1 MRASGSLHKRGRVRR
16 GLIEFLRVPLLIA
29 VGFCIAAV
37 VIGWADSAR
46 VLPPLLRGMLDHVVP
61 SREAVSFIS
70 AVATSLMTVTSI
82 TFSVLLIAVQQ
93 TASSL
98 TPVVFDQYLRRTSN
112 RVYFGFFVGATAF
125 AFILLATARQ
135 KPAPELGAVV
145 TLVLTL
151 VALVA
156 LLFLIHS
163 TVDQMRPQ
171 SVVRSIHELG
181 LRARQ
186 RELRLLGRC
195 RVRSE
200 VAEGAPVRAVRSP
213 DSGYVVSI
221 DLDRLARVAEEAG
234 DEGEVVVT
242 GHLGQYILFG
252 EVIAEVTG
260 LASDDDGA
268 DREVVGA
275 FELGDVRDVDAEGGY
290 AIDQLENIAWAT
302 GSSAI
307 QSPSTSA
314 SAIRAIGDLVAR
326 WLESGERDRS
336 PEATRETVLPVV
348 YEDGATDRGISALA
362 AITLAATE
370 SSQAQTAAELV
381 RAFALIAPRLESD
394 DDRAAFTGALDAC
407 LPALAQHGS
416 LPALMAALRGLSA
429 EMSRAGM
436 DASHVDET
444 SALLTRSASQLQPK
458 PSSEPSATHPEGR

>member
-16 GLIEFLRVPLLIA
+16 GLIEFLRIPLLIA
-29 VGFCIAAV
+29 LGFCLAAMA
-37 VIGWADSAR
+37 IGWADSAQW
-46 VLPPLLRGMLDHVVP
+46 LPPALRLILEQVIP
-61 SREAVSFIS
+61 SQEAVSFIA

-112 RVYFGFFVGATAF
+112 RVYFGFFVGSTAF

-135 KPAPELGAVV
+135 KPAPELGAFV
-145 TLVLTL
+145 TLALTL

-181 LRARQ
+181 LRARE
-186 RELRLLGRC
+186 RELRFLGRC
-195 RVRSE
+195 RERSE
-200 VAEGAPVRAVRSP
+200 RSENTPVRAVQSP

-221 DLDRLARVAEEAG
+221 DLDRLSRVAGRAG
-234 DEGEVVVT
+234 TGAEVTVK
-242 GHLGQYILFG
+242 GQLGQYILFG
-252 EVIAEVTG
+252 EVIAEVAG
-260 LASDDDGA
+260 LGADDAGM
-268 DREVVGA
+268 DREVIGA

-326 WLESGERDRS
+326 WLEAGERDRS
-336 PEATRETVLPVV
+336 PEATRENALPVV

-362 AITLAATE
+362 ALIMAATE
-370 SSQAQTAAELV
+370 SWQSQTAAELA

-394 DDRAAFTGALDAC
+394 DDRAAFTGAIDAS
-407 LPALAQHGS
+407 LPTLAQRTSVPALT
-416 LPALMAALRGLSA
+416 AALEGLSA
-429 EMSRAGM
+429 EMSRAGL
-436 DASHVDET
+436 DASRVDEVNE
-444 SALLTRSASQLQPK
+444 LLTRAR
-458 PSSEPSATHPEGR
+458 AHPQ